1 MRFELPNL
9 KDRPGFEGFEDCVDY
24 AMGSASKKE
33 EGAFLIALTRFVE
46 RLVANVAVG
55 RPVAFLSI
63 GTFDVDPMGPP
74 DEPYLDDD
82 DPDRLTPVFVPD
94 GSFQLEVDDPLPPD
108 HVTMIGVPR
117 SGMSE
122 RPGSGDE

>member
-1 MRFELPNL
+1 MRFDLPNL
-9 KDRPGFEGFEDCVDY
+9 QDRPGFEGFEDCVDY

-33 EGAFLIALTRFVE
+33 EGAFLIALSRFLE

-55 RPVAFLSI
+55 RPVSLLGI
-63 GTFDVDPMGPP
+63 GTFDVGWMEPP

-82 DPDRLTPVFVPD
+82 DPDRLTPFFVPD

-108 HVTMIGVPR
+108 HVTMIGLPR
-117 SGMSE
+117 SGMD
-122 RPGSGDE
+122 RGTGSGDE